1 MMGRMGLG
9 RAMMGLLRG
18 MMVGRSEVE
27 SVGDGFVD
35 LEEWEAVRY
44 LYSNVLFLA
53 QLGMHRSMSSY
64 IRPYSADTSNSFNLY
79 IESSAALL
87 THTYKMMPSYQ
98 RV

>member
-1 MMGRMGLG
+1 MGGSLG
-9 RAMMGLLRG
+9 RG

-27 SVGDGFVD
+27 GVVDGFVD

-64 IRPYSADTSNSFNLY
+64 IRPYSADTSISSKFY

-87 THTYKMMPSYQ
+87 AHAHKMMQPNQ